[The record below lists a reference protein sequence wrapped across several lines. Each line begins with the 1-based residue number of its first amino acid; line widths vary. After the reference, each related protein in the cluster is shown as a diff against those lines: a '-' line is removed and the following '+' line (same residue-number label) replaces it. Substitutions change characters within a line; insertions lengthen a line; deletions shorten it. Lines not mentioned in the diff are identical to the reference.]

1 MNIGPAEFGVI
12 LVVAMLAIA
21 PIALGVWAIVDAA
34 NKPDAAWV
42 AVGKSRSTWITL
54 IAVFTFFCT
63 IVGLVLSIVY
73 LASIRPQLNAATT

>member
-12 LVVAMLAIA
+12 LVVAVLAVA

-34 NKPDAAWV
+34 NKPEAAWA
-42 AVGKSRSTWITL
+42 AVGKSRATWITL
-54 IAVFTFFCT
+54 IAVFTLFCT
-63 IVGLVLSIVY
+63 IIGVVLSIVY